1 MMTTVH
7 LFGRDG
13 ELRVITELIEGAAEA
28 GGALLLRGEAGIGK
42 SVLLA
47 AAATAGIT
55 AGHDVLRT
63 TGVEAE
69 AELPFAGLH
78 QLLRPLLT
86 DAGRLPATQR
96 RALLAA
102 FGAEDGPPPE
112 PFMIA
117 LAALNLITEAAGRRP
132 LVVVADDVQWLDHST
147 QEVLAFIVRRISAD
161 PVALVGA
168 VRAGHD
174 GPLLSTGCPV
184 IELAGLADPAAR
196 QLVAVSAVDLP
207 PADQERILREGLGNP
222 LALVELPLAWRA
234 TAGPA
239 TAPTSHLPLT
249 ARLERA
255 FGGRLERLP
264 DLTRDALLV
273 AAVDQSED
281 LATIQAAASVFA
293 AVEVTTHAWTP
304 AVDAGLVRLDQSR
317 VTFRHPLV
325 RSGIVQAEPL
335 PRRQE
340 AHAALAAVLTDDPY
354 RRSWHRA
361 QSIVGPDDEVAAALE
376 ATHHIPLAR
385 GAVTAAIWSLQRS
398 AQLTTDSAVRG
409 HRLLL
414 AAEHAFGLGRADLVD
429 HLVTAAGDCALSA
442 PDRARREWLREIFHD
457 GVPGDTE
464 RILELCDL
472 ARECERAGH
481 RDLAFNLLHSAALRA
496 WWAPAGRAAQDAVV
510 TAANGVPEARDHPRY
525 LATIAVAHPAQH
537 GPAVVAGLSRITPDR
552 VTDPHTLFLHGMAAH
567 AVGHP
572 EAAVAFLSRAER
584 RLRDSGRLGLL
595 IQVLTMQVM
604 DRMELGDWE
613 QARAAVDEAR
623 QLAADAGQPIWDTGS
638 LINRAMVLSLTGDTR
653 QAESIADQVEQSART
668 RRLHNLLACVQLA
681 RGYCRLRSGRA
692 AEAYA
697 DFRRMFDPA
706 DVAFHE
712 SERIHAIAPL
722 AEAARNAGFAEDA
735 RTVLADLE
743 ATAGPTPV
751 PTLRIHLDYARAVLC
766 PADGDAEPLF
776 TAALSRDLTRWPWHR
791 ARLELAYGFWLR
803 RRRRPTAARIPLRAA
818 RATFERIGA
827 TTWADQAATELRA
840 AGERPTTTGQP
851 GPERLTAQELQVA
864 RLATA
869 GLSNREIGEQLY
881 LSPRTVGSILY
892 RLFPKLG
899 ITSRNQLA
907 ARLGDE
913 PPQGFRQ
920 RP

>member
-1 MMTTVH
+1 MMTVH

-13 ELRVITELIEGAAEA
+13 ELRVITELIEGAAAA

-47 AAATAGIT
+47 AAVSAGT
-55 AGHDVLRT
+55 TVGHDVLRT

-78 QLLRPLLT
+78 QLLRPLMA

-117 LAALNLITEAAGRRP
+117 LAALNLVSEAAGRRP
-132 LVVVADDVQWLDHST
+132 LVVVADDVQWLDRST
-147 QEVLAFIVRRISAD
+147 QEVLAFVARRISAD

-168 VRAGHD
+168 IRAGHD
-174 GPLLSTGCPV
+174 GPLLNTGCRV

-196 QLVAVSAVDLP
+196 QLVAVSAAELS
-207 PADQERILREGLGNP
+207 PADQERILSEGLGNP
-222 LALVELPLAWRA
+222 LALVELPIAWRA

-239 TAPTSHLPLT
+239 TAPTPHLPLT

-255 FGGRLERLP
+255 FGGRLETLP
-264 DLTRDALLV
+264 KLTRDALLV
-273 AAVDQSED
+273 AAVDQSGD
-281 LATIQAAASVFA
+281 LAKIQAATSVFA

-340 AHAALAAVLTDDPY
+340 AHAALAAGLADDPY

-361 QSIVGPDDEVAAALE
+361 QSIVGPDDEVAADLE

-429 HLVTAAGDCALSA
+429 HLVTAAGDCVLSA
-442 PDRARREWLREIFHD
+442 ADRARREWLREIFDD

-472 ARECERAGH
+472 ARECERTGD

-496 WWAPAGRAAQDAVV
+496 WWAPAGRAAQDAIV
-510 TAANGVPEARDHPRY
+510 TAANGVPGARDHPRY
-525 LATIAVAHPAQH
+525 LATIAVAHPAQQ
-537 GPAVVAGLSRITPDR
+537 GPAVAAGLSRITPDR
-552 VTDPHTLFLHGMAAH
+552 DTDPHTLFLLGMAAH
-567 AVGHP
+567 AIGHS

-613 QARAAVDEAR
+613 QAGAAVDEAR

-638 LINRAMVLSLTGDTR
+638 LINRAMVLSLSGDIR
-653 QAESIADQVEQSART
+653 QAEAIADQVEQSAGT

-697 DFRRMFDPA
+697 QFRRVFDPA

-712 SERIHAIAPL
+712 SERIHAVAPL
-722 AEAARNAGFAEDA
+722 AEAARNAGFTEDA
-735 RTVLADLE
+735 RTVLAGLE
-743 ATAGPTPV
+743 AAAGPAPV
-751 PTLRIHLDYARAVLC
+751 TTLQIHLDYARAVLC
-766 PADGDAEPLF
+766 PADGDAGPLF

-791 ARLELAYGFWLR
+791 ARLELAYGSWLR
-803 RRRRPTAARIPLRAA
+803 RQRRPTASRIPLRAA

-827 TTWADQAATELRA
+827 TVWADQAATELRA
-840 AGERPTTTGQP
+840 AGERPTPAGPP

-864 RLATA
+864 RLATG

-907 ARLGDE
+907 ARLGHA
-913 PPQGFRQ
+913 PPQGLRQ